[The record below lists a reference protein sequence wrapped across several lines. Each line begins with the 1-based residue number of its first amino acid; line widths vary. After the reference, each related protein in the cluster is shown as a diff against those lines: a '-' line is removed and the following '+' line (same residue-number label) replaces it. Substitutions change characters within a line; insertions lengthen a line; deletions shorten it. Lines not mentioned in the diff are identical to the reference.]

1 MRKWFKIV
9 YGLVTQAT
17 ELIKPS
23 TRLLQD
29 SMDINDYIK
38 IKIIEWRDSS
48 QSKYVNGLVFSKT
61 VADKRMQHEFVNP
74 RILLLKNTL
83 EIEKADL

>member
-1 MRKWFKIV
+1 MAYELIQNNLDVRKWYKIV
-9 YGLVTQAT
+9 YGLVTQAI

-61 VADKRMQHEFVNP
+61 VADKRM
-74 RILLLKNTL
+74 
-83 EIEKADL
+83 

>member
-1 MRKWFKIV
+1 
-9 YGLVTQAT
+9 
-17 ELIKPS
+17 
-23 TRLLQD
+23 
-29 SMDINDYIK
+29 MDINDYIK

>member
-1 MRKWFKIV
+1 MRKWYKIV

-61 VADKRMQHEFVNP
+61 VADKRM
-74 RILLLKNTL
+74 
-83 EIEKADL
+83 

>member
-1 MRKWFKIV
+1 VAYELIQNNLDVRKWYKIV
-9 YGLVTQAT
+9 YGLVTQAI

-61 VADKRMQHEFVNP
+61 VADKRM
-74 RILLLKNTL
+74 
-83 EIEKADL
+83 